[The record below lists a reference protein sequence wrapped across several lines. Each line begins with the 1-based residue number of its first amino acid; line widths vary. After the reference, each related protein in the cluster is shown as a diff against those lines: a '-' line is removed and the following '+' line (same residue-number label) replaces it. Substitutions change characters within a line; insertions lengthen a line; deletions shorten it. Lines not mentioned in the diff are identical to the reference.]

1 MQTLD
6 EPTRAARADFAPP
19 AAKPQLTDAPSP
31 AEKARAG
38 GLPSAAA
45 PTLSALAAAALAAC
59 GGGGGGD
66 DTSGNKV
73 NLDNDTGTKSNNNP
87 APGGDNNSNLNTNN
101 GQNPNT
107 NPNTNTNNNNGTS
120 PPPTRPSETEA
131 ARFLMQAS
139 FGGTYAQVRE
149 VQNKG
154 FEKWL
159 DEALN
164 RPWNESTS
172 NYNWFKNHGYFDA
185 RTLATQ
191 NMGIDNSI
199 WCKLITDPDVLRV
212 RAAYA
217 LSQIFVVS
225 MNGLGAII
233 WRNLAAA
240 CYMDLLEKYAFGNYE
255 DLLKTVTLSP
265 AMGTYLNMKGSRKT
279 TGTSAPDENYA
290 REVMQLFSIGLYQL
304 KPDGTFAVAGD
315 KPVETYSQQNVTELA
330 GIFTGW
336 WFGSQDDPAKL
347 DYLNQ
352 PMTNDGKFFTQG
364 EKPFFDQKVPASATP
379 QDALNQVLK
388 YLANHQNVGPFI
400 GRQLI
405 QRLVCSNPSTAYVAR
420 ITKVFNDDGSS
431 NKVRGNLKAVIKA
444 ILMDEEARR
453 PDLNQVKAYGKLKE
467 PVYRLAQWGRTFN
480 VNSTKPN
487 ALVDWTT
494 SATVPPGPWNMG
506 DLSDDAK
513 GLGQAPMRSPS
524 VFNFYRPGYVPQ
536 QGAMSKDSV
545 TAPEFQICN
554 EVTVAA
560 YLNFMKTTIELG
572 RNDIQPDYSADY
584 ELAKNPEALVNRYSL
599 LLTAGTL
606 SQTNKNIILDA
617 IAQVKG
623 DRINNTI
630 LLGTEAQDRVR
641 ATILM
646 IMATPEYMI
655 QK

>member
-19 AAKPQLTDAPSP
+19 AAKPQLTDTPSP

-45 PTLSALAAAALAAC
+45 PTLSALAAATLAAC
-59 GGGGGGD
+59 GGGGGDNNTNPSNG
-66 DTSGNKV
+66 GN
-73 NLDNDTGTKSNNNP
+73 NTGN
-87 APGGDNNSNLNTNN
+87 GGDNGNLNANGNNTGNTGDTGNLDTNK
-101 GQNPNT
+101 T
-107 NPNTNTNNNNGTS
+107 NDTNKDANKTPAAKS
-120 PPPTRPSETEA
+120 PTEQEA

-139 FGGTYAQVRE
+139 FGGTYAQMQE

-191 NMGIDNSI
+191 NMGVDNSI

-255 DLLKTVTLSP
+255 DLLKAVTLSP
-265 AMGTYLNMKGSRKT
+265 AMGTYLNMKGSRKA
-279 TGTSAPDENYA
+279 TGNSAPDENYA

-304 KPDGTFAVAGD
+304 KPDGTFAVSGD

-420 ITKVFNDDGSS
+420 ITKVFNDDGSA

-444 ILMDEEARR
+444 ILMDEEARK

-480 VNSTKPN
+480 VNSTKAN

-494 SATVPPGPWNMG
+494 GATVPPGPWDMG

-560 YLNFMKTTIELG
+560 YLNFIKTTIELG